1 MKKYFY
7 NILLLIKN
15 IENYGLFEVLK
26 IITHEVYYIIKFRDF
41 SSLSYDE
48 NQSGT
53 YENAKKNKIYNTPY
67 IPTPFYFLKI
77 ICIFFKKLKKDNL
90 LILDLGCGYSRVQY
104 FFSSYFNSLFI
115 GADINKKIIDD
126 LKKKKIKKSNF
137 LNINLRRD
145 KDLDL
150 LINKTQKIKMKRD
163 LLIFFSDSFDVDLL
177 KKVLKNFSNKFNF
190 YCILVNVRN
199 TSFLSKKYD
208 ILFNKEFKNPQR
220 NIKVFKVN
228 E

>member
-1 MKKYFY
+1 M
-7 NILLLIKN
+7 
-15 IENYGLFEVLK
+15 
-26 IITHEVYYIIKFRDF
+26 
-41 SSLSYDE
+41 
-48 NQSGT
+48 
-53 YENAKKNKIYNTPY
+53 
-67 IPTPFYFLKI
+67 
-77 ICIFFKKLKKDNL
+77 
-90 LILDLGCGYSRVQY
+90 QY